1 MRNPSWEWLLL
12 LGPLSMEIMAFA
24 LKNSG
29 FSDQLSRKPDMA
41 PKFLLI
47 RPILRRSAN
56 DDYILY

>member
-29 FSDQLSRKPDMA
+29 FSGQLSRKPDMA

-47 RPILRRSAN
+47 RPILRR
-56 DDYILY
+56 